1 MNESELC
8 IKDALKVLSLFFALA
23 VISLVMVYS
32 KFTQAMDS
40 VWQDEKER
48 ETIFDNELFC
58 EIFDLDSYETSGGVY
73 EFGEKSYAQEYVE
86 CGGKGGV
93 ISAIMDGC
101 IGEN

>member
-8 IKDALKVLSLFFALA
+8 IKDALKVLSLFFVLA

-58 EIFDLDSYETSGGVY
+58 DLVDLDNYETSGGVS
-73 EFGEKSYAQEYVE
+73 EFYEKSYVEEYVE
-86 CGGKGGV
+86 CGGNGGV

-101 IGEN
+101 IKDS